1 VMNRGKNI
9 YNGSLRSEKQTEI
22 DNYLIT
28 ARKDKNQKWGVM
40 LSYQREAFEGIKKPP
55 RGERF
60 TNTYFP

>member
-1 VMNRGKNI
+1 MRNFWRF
-9 YNGSLRSEKQTEI
+9 SLNSEKQTRI

-40 LSYQREAFEGIKKPP
+40 MSYQREAFRGIKLPP
-55 RGERF
+55 RGEKF